1 MRLILG
7 IILVFLFS
15 LVANAQLY
23 TKYSK
28 PLNIDSIVQNL
39 FASPNVQISNVSFK
53 GFSVGVNGDI
63 KDIGFF
69 NSINSTVGVDSGII
83 LTSGLLDPPYGL
95 GQASINGANYFK
107 PTQGDSLLN
116 TLINY
121 PTDFTSGAAVL
132 EFDFVPNGD
141 SIKFEYVFASDEYP
155 QQLCIDDND
164 VFAFFISGAGISGVK
179 NIALVPNTNLPVCIN
194 SINDTSIVSYA
205 YNVPSCY
212 SVSNSQYYVNH
223 INDTNFI
230 FNGSTTVLTAKEK
243 TIPCQTY
250 HLKFAIAEVGSLA
263 DNSAVFLKANSF
275 NSEPIKITS
284 EVNYSNGDTALYES
298 CSGAKLIIRRTY
310 NIQTTKT
317 YSLNF
322 SGSALNGIDYQLL
335 PTTITMLP
343 NQMYD
348 TIYLQPIQDLI
359 ADNFENIILKI
370 GDTLCNG
377 NYYETSINF
386 TIIEKNNLI
395 AEIASNSH
403 IYCDSAKFI
412 LNVLNEIKP
421 ININWLNN
429 LSLDSIFTYYPNSF
443 NNNYYIN
450 SSIFVSVSDACGQFD
465 NDTVNVIFS
474 KKPIADFY
482 TSPTQI
488 QVLLTDVNFSNISS
502 YDSNLFSWFFSNCN
516 YSSNQKNIQYTF
528 LDTGKYQITLLVSNQ
543 FNCKDSITKEII
555 VNEPNNVFVPNSFTP
570 NNDGLNDTFKPIVP
584 YYKTATLQ
592 IFNRWGDLILNTN
605 NIEQG
610 WDGKIKGANAPND
623 VYVYKLLVEFLD
635 GKTQKLD
642 GHITLAR

>member
-1 MRLILG
+1 MRFFLG
-7 IILVFLFS
+7 VILVFMFS

-28 PLNIDSIVQNL
+28 PLNIDSIVQHL
-39 FASPNVQISNVSFK
+39 FASPNVQISNISFK

-69 NSINSTVGVDSGII
+69 NSINSTVGVDSGIV

-205 YNVPSCY
+205 YNVPNCY

-230 FNGSTTVLTAKEK
+230 FNGSTTVLTASEK

-359 ADNFENIILKI
+359 ADNFETIILKI

-412 LNVLNEIKP
+412 LNILNEIKP

-488 QVLLTDVNFSNISS
+488 QVLLTDVNFNNTSS
-502 YDSNLFSWFFSNCN
+502 YDSHLFSWFFSNCN

-570 NNDGLNDTFKPIVP
+570 NNDGLNDTFKPIIP

-623 VYVYKLLVEFLD
+623 VYVYKLLVEFSD
-635 GKTQKLD
+635 GKEQKLD
-642 GHITLAR
+642 GHISLAR

>member
-53 GFSVGVNGDI
+53 GFSVGLNGDI

-83 LTSGLLDPPYGL
+83 LTSGLLAPPYGL

-164 VFAFFISGAGISGVK
+164 VFAFFISGVGISGVK

-205 YNVPSCY
+205 YNVPNCY

-412 LNVLNEIKP
+412 LNILNEIKP

-482 TSPTQI
+482 TSPNQI
-488 QVLLTDVNFSNISS
+488 QVLLTDVNFSNTSS

-623 VYVYKLLVEFLD
+623 VYVYKLFVEFLD
-635 GKTQKLD
+635 GKAQKLD

>member
-205 YNVPSCY
+205 YNVPNCY

-412 LNVLNEIKP
+412 LNILNEIKP

-429 LSLDSIFTYYPNSF
+429 LSLDTIFTYYPNSF

-482 TSPTQI
+482 TSPNQI
-488 QVLLTDVNFSNISS
+488 QVLLTDVNFSNTSS

-623 VYVYKLLVEFLD
+623 VYVYKLFVEFLD
-635 GKTQKLD
+635 GKAQKLD

>member
-1 MRLILG
+1 M
-7 IILVFLFS
+7 FS

-205 YNVPSCY
+205 YNVPNCY

-284 EVNYSNGDTALYES
+284 EVDYSNGDTALYES

-412 LNVLNEIKP
+412 LNILNEIKP

-488 QVLLTDVNFSNISS
+488 QVLLTDVNFSNTSS

-635 GKTQKLD
+635 GKAQKLD

>member
-205 YNVPSCY
+205 YNVPNCY

-412 LNVLNEIKP
+412 LNILNEIKP

-482 TSPTQI
+482 TSPNQI
-488 QVLLTDVNFSNISS
+488 QVLLTDVNFSNTSS

-623 VYVYKLLVEFLD
+623 VYVYKLFVEFLD
-635 GKTQKLD
+635 GKAQKLD

>member
-83 LTSGLLDPPYGL
+83 LTSGLLAPPYGL

-205 YNVPSCY
+205 YNVPNCY

-284 EVNYSNGDTALYES
+284 EVDYSNGDTALYES

-412 LNVLNEIKP
+412 LNILNEIKP

-488 QVLLTDVNFSNISS
+488 QVLLTDVNFSNTSS

-623 VYVYKLLVEFLD
+623 VYVYKLFVEFLD
-635 GKTQKLD
+635 GKAQKLD

>member
-205 YNVPSCY
+205 YNVPNCY

-412 LNVLNEIKP
+412 LNILNEIKP

-488 QVLLTDVNFSNISS
+488 QVLLTDVNFSNTSS

-623 VYVYKLLVEFLD
+623 VYVYKLFVEFLD
-635 GKTQKLD
+635 GKAQKLD